1 MSRLSPRQKVIR
13 RIVVA
18 TVGFTLLIAGVLM
31 LILPGPGLVVI
42 LAGLTVL
49 ATEFHW
55 ARRVK
60 RRVIVWVRK
69 RTKRKQAKETTSAKL
84 QPEISEHK
92 ST

>member
-1 MSRLSPRQKVIR
+1 MSKLSPRQKVIR
-13 RIVVA
+13 RVVVA
-18 TVGFTLLIAGVLM
+18 TVGSTLLIAGVVM

-69 RTKRKQAKETTSAKL
+69 RARRKQAKDMTPPTSPAELGDK
-84 QPEISEHK
+84 
-92 ST
+92 

>member
-1 MSRLSPRQKVIR
+1 MSRLSPRQKVVR
-13 RIVVA
+13 RAVVA
-18 TVGFTLLIAGVLM
+18 TVGSTLLVAGVVM

-49 ATEFHW
+49 ASEFHW

-69 RTKRKQAKETTSAKL
+69 RARRKQAKGATPPTSPAELGDK
-84 QPEISEHK
+84 
-92 ST
+92 